1 MYQSWIT
8 AFSRRFSPVGVISSE
23 GLPCKQNE
31 HLFGQYS
38 NKVVATE
45 SSTSNQE
52 DPCKEV
58 NRENQG

>member
-1 MYQSWIT
+1 MLSVAKDYPV
-8 AFSRRFSPVGVISSE
+8 SRMNIY
-23 GLPCKQNE
+23 LDDNNIQ
-31 HLFGQYS
+31 

-58 NRENQG
+58 NREIQG